1 MADYILHNGGR
12 FQGCTVLEL
21 GAGVGLVSIVGA
33 LHARHIFCTG
43 AIYFFVSIECH
54 VLNKQKVLSYGINR
68 PDSTAL
74 YNVPV
79 SVVENAPEKL

>member
-21 GAGVGLVSIVGA
+21 GAGVGLVSIVAA

-43 AIYFFVSIECH
+43 AVYVFVSF
-54 VLNKQKVLSYGINR
+54 
-68 PDSTAL
+68 
-74 YNVPV
+74 
-79 SVVENAPEKL
+79 